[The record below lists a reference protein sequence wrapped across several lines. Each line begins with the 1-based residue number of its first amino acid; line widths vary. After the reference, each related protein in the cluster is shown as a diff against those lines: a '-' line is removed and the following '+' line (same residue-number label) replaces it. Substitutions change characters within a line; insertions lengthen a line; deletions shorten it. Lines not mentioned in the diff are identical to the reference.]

1 MTTGRINQIAVRVFA
16 RRHITSSKLMRRRAR
31 RKSNPLAGVTKP
43 ESQRSS
49 NRERLDGPRSRPS
62 GVGGRKWSPTA
73 RAHRLPSRVFLSKQI
88 HANGLGTLCVTN
100 SNRCAPGRRRQRNSV
115 PKSSPRGA
123 HSAVA
128 RLQFRREK
136 TQSVAE
142 RARIE
147 PKGGR
152 RDSRPAQHAC
162 LRRTGDSRIA
172 SRSVHSL
179 PAPSHVLS
187 DYTGPEVSC
196 GSCCVVLYW
205 YTSCSSSNLPSS
217 EYAGQDPLC
226 GSPLVSWYV

>member
-1 MTTGRINQIAVRVFA
+1 VVAHCRCPPSPVTGVSFK
-16 RRHITSSKLMRRRAR
+16 T
-31 RKSNPLAGVTKP
+31 NP
-43 ESQRSS
+43 
-49 NRERLDGPRSRPS
+49 RERSWYVVCYKLES
-62 GVGGRKWSPTA
+62 
-73 RAHRLPSRVFLSKQI
+73 
-88 HANGLGTLCVTN
+88 LC
-100 SNRCAPGRRRQRNSV
+100 AGAKEKQRNSV

-128 RLQFRREK
+128 RLQFFRRKK

-152 RDSRPAQHAC
+152 QDSRPAQHAC

>member
-1 MTTGRINQIAVRVFA
+1 VVAHCRCPPSPVTGVSFKTDPRERSWYVVCY
-16 RRHITSSKLMRRRAR
+16 KLE
-31 RKSNPLAGVTKP
+31 SLCAGVK
-43 ESQRSS
+43 E
-49 NRERLDGPRSRPS
+49 
-62 GVGGRKWSPTA
+62 K
-73 RAHRLPSRVFLSKQI
+73 
-88 HANGLGTLCVTN
+88 
-100 SNRCAPGRRRQRNSV
+100 QRNSV

-217 EYAGQDPLC
+217 EYAGQDHSVKSGRPSSVGMCDPNSKGFSLIDPNQPRCAEFFRGGETPEPLHPDHIRVKRPVC
-226 GSPLVSWYV
+226 PQVVF